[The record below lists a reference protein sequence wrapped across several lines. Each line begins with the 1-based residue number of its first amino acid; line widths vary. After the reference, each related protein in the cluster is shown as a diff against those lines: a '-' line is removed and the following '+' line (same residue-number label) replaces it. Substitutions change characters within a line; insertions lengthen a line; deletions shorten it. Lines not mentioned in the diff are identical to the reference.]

1 MTETDM
7 RAQARVTAAG
17 VSEHPLD
24 VEALAAGVSDD
35 KAGATVTFTGVVR
48 NHDAGRGVTE
58 IEYVAHPAAD
68 QIVRD
73 VAADFADREG
83 VHAICVVHRVGVLQ
97 VGDVALAVSVA
108 ASHRKEAFGTAADIV
123 DRVKEVLPVWK
134 RQLYTDGTHHW
145 TGCP

>member
-1 MTETDM
+1 MTQTDPP
-7 RAQARVTAAG
+7 AAARITAAG
-17 VSEHPLD
+17 VSDQPLD
-24 VEALAAGVSDD
+24 VEALAAGVGDD

-58 IEYVAHPAAD
+58 IEYVGHPTAD
-68 QIVRD
+68 RIVRE
-73 VAADFADREG
+73 VAAEFADREG
-83 VHAICVVHRVGVLQ
+83 VHAISVVHRVGVLH

-108 ASHRKEAFGTAADIV
+108 ASHRKQAFGTAADIV

>member
-1 MTETDM
+1 MTESTTP
-7 RAQARVTAAG
+7 ARITAAG
-17 VSEHPLD
+17 VATEPLA
-24 VEALAAGVSDD
+24 VEALAAAVADD

-48 NHDAGRGVTE
+48 NHDEGRSVTE
-58 IEYVAHPAAD
+58 IEYVGHPSAD
-68 QIVRD
+68 QVVQD
-73 VAADFADREG
+73 VAAEFVGRDG
-83 VHAICVVHRVGVLQ
+83 VHAISVVHRVGVLA

-108 ASHRKEAFGTAADIV
+108 ASHRKQAFGTAADIV